1 MAISSIS
8 LAVAT
13 IAWFAAPG
21 GKLSKEKVD
30 GNIGLR
36 SYFYAGDGS
45 LENPYEITTPTHM
58 YNFSRLQN
66 LGIFNEK
73 NISKSDIE
81 MAKIIKL
88 L

>member
-1 MAISSIS
+1 MKRTTLGKIVGISLVAISSVS

-36 SYFYAGDGS
+36 SYFYAGDG
-45 LENPYEITTPTHM
+45 
-58 YNFSRLQN
+58 
-66 LGIFNEK
+66 
-73 NISKSDIE
+73 
-81 MAKIIKL
+81 
-88 L
+88 